1 MNLLDNQIFL
11 DRDIY
16 MEEPLPLEKELK
28 ILFPGNK
35 PLLILEAGACEGED
49 SIRYGRLF
57 PSSQIYA
64 FEPMP
69 GNIDIAKENFK
80 KYNIQNVTLIE
91 KALSDKNGSAQ
102 FFVSGGNPPG
112 ITGQDWDYG
121 NKSSS
126 LLYPARHTEIAEF
139 IRFDQTIIVGTIT
152 LDEFCKE
159 NKIAGIDFIH
169 MDVQGAEG
177 MVLRGAVNSLPF
189 TKAIWLEVSTI
200 DLYKDQALAENIE
213 GFMYNNGFIMIKD
226 CLYGI
231 SGERFYIS
239 KAFYPEHRRLFPV
252 WTRRR
257 SFLRKVLRKAG
268 F

>member
-1 MNLLDNQIFL
+1 VF
-11 DRDIY
+11 DRTGY
-16 MEEPLPLEKELK
+16 LNEPLPVEKELK
-28 ILFPGNK
+28 ILFPENK
-35 PLLILEAGACEGED
+35 PLLIIEAGACEGED
-49 SIRYGRLF
+49 SIRYARLF

-64 FEPMP
+64 FEPLP
-69 GNIDIAKENFK
+69 GNIEIAKENFK
-80 KYNIQNVTLIE
+80 KYNIQNITLIE

-112 ITGQDWDYG
+112 TTGEDWDYG

-126 LLYPARHTEIAEF
+126 LLYPTRHTEILEF
-139 IRFDQTIIVGTIT
+139 IKFDQTIIVGTIT
-152 LDEFCKE
+152 LDGFCKE

-169 MDVQGAEG
+169 MDVQGAEA
-177 MVLRGAVNSLPF
+177 MVLKGAVNSLLF

-200 DLYKDQALAENIE
+200 DLYKDQALAEEIE
-213 GFMYNNGFIMIKD
+213 VFMYSNGFIMIKD

-231 SGERFYIS
+231 SGDRLYIS
-239 KAFYPEHRRLFPV
+239 KAFYPKHRRLFPG